1 MPAEQTSSDHLSS
14 HQQVRTTALNLTHL
28 SMHREEFNEELAS
41 LLRNIA
47 EDAKTERA
55 TEDDGAVGSRP
66 LSPGNAANGPLSVS
80 VDQPPAESPQ
90 PHMSSGG
97 PSKSPAKTPPAS
109 SGNAEPSGSPA
120 PDVRPGV
127 LALNQS

>member
-1 MPAEQTSSDHLSS
+1 M
-14 HQQVRTTALNLTHL
+14 R
-28 SMHREEFNEELAS
+28 REEFNEELAS

-55 TEDDGAVGSRP
+55 TDDDGAGVGSRP
-66 LSPGNAANGPLSVS
+66 LSSGHADAVVIPLSICQS
-80 VDQPPAESPQ
+80 PSDSPQ
-90 PHMSSGG
+90 PYMSSGG

-109 SGNAEPSGSPA
+109 SGDAEPSGSPA
-120 PDVRPGV
+120 PDVRPGM